1 MFFKWIKVQTCAN
14 VQMTRNSISFVT
26 IEMQIKS
33 IGDTTVHVVLKWL
46 KLKRLIIPSIGKNEE
61 VLGSPIHCWWECKGI
76 HFWSGLPFPSPGD
89 VLNQGVEPMSPALQA
104 DTVPTEPPEKHP
116 PPRKKVTGTPTIWAI
131 TSKRKEVCDEPM
143 ICTHTFIY
151 SGFVMV
157 KL

>member
-61 VLGSPIHCWWECKGI
+61 VLGSPIHC
-76 HFWSGLPFPSPGD
+76 
-89 VLNQGVEPMSPALQA
+89 
-104 DTVPTEPPEKHP
+104 
-116 PPRKKVTGTPTIWAI
+116 
-131 TSKRKEVCDEPM
+131 
-143 ICTHTFIY
+143 
-151 SGFVMV
+151 
-157 KL
+157 